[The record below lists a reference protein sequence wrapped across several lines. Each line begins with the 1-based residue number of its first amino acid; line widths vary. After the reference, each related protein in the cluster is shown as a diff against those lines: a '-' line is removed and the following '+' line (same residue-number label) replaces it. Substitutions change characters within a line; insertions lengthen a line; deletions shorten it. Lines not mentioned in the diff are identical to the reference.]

1 MNKQYDILPTS
12 PVDVFVNLS
21 TQANDLFITQDGFF
35 LGFDGIDFID
45 SKQYTPTLNED
56 FNVVTQ
62 SFVNY
67 TPTQN
72 EKIIAQ
78 VQYSYLLTSNSDFL
92 RTQDGNFIIL

>member
-45 SKQYTPTLNED
+45 SKQYIPTLNED

-78 VQYSYLLTSNSDFL
+78 VQYSYLLTSNRDFL

>member
-21 TQANDLFITQDGFF
+21 TQANDLLITQDGFF
-35 LGFDGIDFID
+35 LCFDGIDFID

>member
-12 PVDVFVNLS
+12 PVNVFVNLS

>member
-12 PVDVFVNLS
+12 PVDVFVNLG

>member
-21 TQANDLFITQDGFF
+21 TQANDLLITQDGFF

>member
-21 TQANDLFITQDGFF
+21 TQGNDLFITQDGFF